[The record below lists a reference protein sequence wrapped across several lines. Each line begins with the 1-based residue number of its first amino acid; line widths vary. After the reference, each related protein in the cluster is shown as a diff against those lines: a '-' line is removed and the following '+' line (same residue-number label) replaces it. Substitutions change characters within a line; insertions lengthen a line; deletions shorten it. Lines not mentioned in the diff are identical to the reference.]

1 MVENNVTIEG
11 ARIIFRNFSGEEGKF
26 NPKGKRNFCVLL
38 DEELAKILINDGWN
52 VKYLRPREE
61 DDVPQ
66 AYLQVSVSFNP
77 YPPKIVQI
85 TSRGKTKIDEDMV
98 HVIDWA
104 EISNVDLVIRPYNWK
119 LSNGSSGVKAY
130 LKTMYYTIVED
141 EFEIKYSGLPGIPE
155 SSINAVIDT
164 QFKEIQEV
172 PLIE

>member
-1 MVENNVTIEG
+1 MVEQNITIEG
-11 ARIIFRNFSGEEGKF
+11 ARVIFRNFSGEEGKF

-38 DEELAKILINDGWN
+38 DDDLAKALANDGWN

-61 DDVPQ
+61 GDEPQ
-66 AYLQVSVSFNP
+66 AYLQVSVSFSP

-85 TSRGKTKIDEDMV
+85 TSRGKTKIEEDMV

-104 EISNVDLVIRPYNWK
+104 EFANVDLVIRPYNWK
-119 LSNGSSGVKAY
+119 LSSGASGVKAY

-141 EFEIKYSGLPGIPE
+141 EFELKYAGLPGIPE

-164 QFKEIQEV
+164 TSQEI
-172 PLIE
+172 PMIE